1 MNSIEGNSLFNF
13 VSSIGWILD
22 RTGEEEQIIST
33 VWLTGDRQVATCAI
47 PLIPYAETLEALIIR
62 FPCAQKYWGVKSIDI
77 HPGCDRWMAKRAY
90 ASTLFLPPNSLVNQ
104 QHNVAMLRLTPNIV
118 PLDRSGQ
125 DRLHRQISKTLPQEE
140 IGFAGRATSVELTSV
155 IQTLVN
161 ARRQG
166 TIVICDKRK
175 RPIARIYCE
184 SGRISHARYG
194 DLLNEAAVY
203 RLMCSSF
210 SGFFHFQQEK
220 LPEWCDFPTMTKST
234 AGLLLEAYR
243 RLEDK
248 TQALAPF
255 GDDSANLF
263 KLTEE
268 PSMTEGPLAQPDAQ
282 TVWAYLHNGMPI
294 SQMVRVCSL
303 DGYETMRI
311 LNEFLTAGL
320 IQSAPAQPPAP
331 FGLATTPLP
340 MNTQTPMTAGSYIYA
355 LSIDPSFGPY
365 FAPGKILGERM
376 EGDPWH
382 LVHNIALPEDAMGSP
397 IFQNGE
403 VVGMYCG
410 GLLQTKYD
418 KPEYLHGQQM
428 LWSPSVANCLG
439 TGELKAP
446 TTTSSLSTGDD
457 IPTLTP
463 EIEEKIAQAQAQAA
477 AGNGDQKTSLTNPV
491 VTLEEAQAALAR
503 ETQVD
508 TGTNSAISNIFGSIS
523 AVFGRSR
530 RPQTSQPW
538 FEVEV
543 TRTELGSSNWSK
555 ASGNTI
561 FREGDLIRLQVKL
574 LQDCYFYAL
583 FQSSSAKNIIMLFPE
598 TFAGP
603 PLPKLSVI
611 AIPGRQGDNNSSSK
625 TDSGKYSP
633 LGLAIPSTISGGTE
647 SLLMLASKTQLAPLA
662 DKTMMAAVFVKGTIM
677 LNGQKN
683 LDLMEIDE
691 KILYEGLEVPEIQP
705 NAIALSKLRV
715 SHGRA

>member
-13 VSSIGWILD
+13 VSSLGWVLD

-62 FPCAQKYWGVKSIDI
+62 FPCTQKVWGVKSIDI

-90 ASTLFLPPNSLVNQ
+90 AQSLFFPPNGLINQ
-104 QHNVAMLRLTPNIV
+104 QHNVAMLRLTPNIM
-118 PLDRSGQ
+118 PLDRNGQ

-194 DLLNEAAVY
+194 DILNEAAVY
-203 RLMCSSF
+203 KLMCSSF
-210 SGFFHFQQEK
+210 SGFFYFQQEK

-263 KLTEE
+263 KLTEQ
-268 PSMTEGPLAQPDAQ
+268 PSMVDGPLAQPDAQ
-282 TVWAYLHNGMPI
+282 TVWAYIHNGMPI
-294 SQMVRVCSL
+294 SQLVKVCEL

-320 IQSAPAQPPAP
+320 IQSAPAQPPSP
-331 FGLATTPLP
+331 FGLASPALP
-340 MNTQTPMTAGSYIYA
+340 MNTQTPVAPGSYVYA
-355 LSIDPSFGPY
+355 ISIDPSSGPY
-365 FAPGKILGERM
+365 FAPGKVLGERM
-376 EGDPWH
+376 DGDPWH
-382 LVHNIALPEDAMGSP
+382 LVHDIALPEEAMGSP
-397 IFQNGE
+397 IFLGSE
-403 VVGMYCG
+403 VVGMYTG
-410 GLLQTKYD
+410 GMLQTKYD
-418 KPEYLHGQQM
+418 KPEYAHGQQM
-428 LWSPSVANCLG
+428 LWAPSIASCLG

-446 TTTSSLSTGDD
+446 ATSTSLSTGDN

-463 EIEEKIAQAQAQAA
+463 EIEEKIQQANAESQ
-477 AGNGDQKTSLTNPV
+477 NGDQRTSLTNPV

-503 ETQVD
+503 ETAAD
-508 TGTNSAISNIFGSIS
+508 TGNSSTISNIFGSIS
-523 AVFGRSR
+523 AVFSRGR

-543 TRTELGSSNWSK
+543 TRTELGSSNWLK
-555 ASGNTI
+555 ASGSTV
-561 FREGDLIRLQVKL
+561 FRAGDLIRLQVKL

-583 FQSSSAKNIIMLFPE
+583 FQSSSGKNVIMLFPE
-598 TFAGP
+598 TFSGP
-603 PLPKLSVI
+603 PLPKASI
-611 AIPGRQGDNNSSSK
+611 IGIPSRQSDNTSSSK
-625 TDSGKYSP
+625 SDSGKFSP
-633 LGLAIPSTISGGTE
+633 LGLPIPSTISGGTE

-683 LDLMEIDE
+683 LDLVEMEE
-691 KILYEGLEVPEIQP
+691 KVLYEGLDVPEMLP

-715 SHGRA
+715 SHGG